1 MNKTSYKLPNT
12 VFFTTIRPTGA
23 EIQIVVK
30 IFSLFLGQ
38 FCFVMICAKTIAGSP
53 YYVF

>member
-1 MNKTSYKLPNT
+1 MNKTKLANT
-12 VFFTTIRPTGA
+12 VFFTTITGA